1 MKREE
6 VFMNEEITAGE
17 ETSVEVSE
25 NTDEV
30 IENTVVESI
39 ETSQEENVNE
49 NRKPYP
55 STGILSIRIIVGL
68 YVLYNMYQV
77 ITSDSEK
84 AVYLYVIVVLM
95 TLVALFL
102 VGTSLIHYIKGEYSG
117 GKADKKQT

>member
-1 MKREE
+1 
-6 VFMNEEITAGE
+6 MNEEITAGE
-17 ETSVEVSE
+17 ETSVEVSK

-117 GKADKKQT
+117 GKADKKQNNI